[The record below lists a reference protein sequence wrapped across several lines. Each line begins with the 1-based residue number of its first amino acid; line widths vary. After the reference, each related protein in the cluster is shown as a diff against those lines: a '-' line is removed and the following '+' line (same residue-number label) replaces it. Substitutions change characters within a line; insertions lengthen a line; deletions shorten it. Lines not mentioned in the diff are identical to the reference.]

1 MRQILLSLVL
11 ATAVAVPARAGV
23 AVIDSGQL
31 AQSVAMLQAAGQH
44 LQQLQQLV
52 QLAQQFR
59 SVVGPSGAAA
69 GPFQSG
75 GFTSVFGGGGF
86 GLQSLASFGRFDPCQ
101 TGLCIGNRSSI
112 VFTTVPESRDA
123 LGQRDPI
130 GSHSSIVFTTV
141 PESRDALGQRNPIG
155 PHSSIVFTTVPYET
169 ARRWSNDTFFRPTSG
184 SFDDGRQQLAVRRTA
199 GVGAAHD
206 GLAVAIAVRQQIARS
221 AERQAALEQAVAS
234 ARDLRG
240 DVQGAAAVA
249 SALYQQERERTAL
262 LAALLQL
269 SAARQIA
276 SDVRISI
283 PDSARGVPAR

>member
-1 MRQILLSLVL
+1 MRKVLLSLGLLV
-11 ATAVAVPARAGV
+11 AAAVPARAGV

-52 QLAQQFR
+52 HLAQQFR
-59 SVVGPSGAAA
+59 SVVGQSGAAA

-86 GLQSLASFGRFDPCQ
+86 GLRSLAPFGRFDPCQ
-101 TGLCIGNRSSI
+101 MGLCIGN
-112 VFTTVPESRDA
+112 
-123 LGQRDPI
+123 
-130 GSHSSIVFTTV
+130 HSSIVFTTV
-141 PESRDALGQRNPIG
+141 PESRENLGHRNPIG
-155 PHSSIVFTTVPYET
+155 SYNGIVFTTVPYET
-169 ARRWSNDTFFRPTSG
+169 ARSWSNETFFRPTSG
-184 SFDDGRQQLAVRRTA
+184 SFDDGRRQLAVRRTA
-199 GVGAAHD
+199 GVVAAHD
-206 GLAVAIAVRQQIARS
+206 GLAVAIAARQQIARS

-269 SAARQIA
+269 SASRQIA
-276 SDVRISI
+276 SDVRISV
-283 PDSARGVPAR
+283 PDGARGASAR